1 MSATV
6 PASIWRHTRRKTRT
20 MRTIHASDG
29 GHCPARPARSYRLAP
44 LALLALF
51 AAGAT
56 TTTTTAA
63 PATAAPATATAP
75 SPATLRSRASS
86 PSPAP
91 AQSKAQAPREPDLCV
106 VPPGAQPLLP
116 AKLLEGMGVTDMP
129 VTTSSADARRFFN
142 QGVSQLHSFWAI
154 EAERSFLQAATLDP
168 DMAMAWWGIAIS
180 AAGDHRPAFQLIR
193 DVNDGGRGK
202 PAAGA
207 AAGTGSG
214 TAASATGRASDS
226 GGDATVRRTSTGA
239 ALDPSV
245 RAAEAIER
253 ARALR
258 DKVTPRERLYIDAQW
273 ARRNRASKTRD
284 ADYIAAMRRLVVAHP
299 DDDEA
304 KSILGLALLDGFDP
318 ISKEPRGHTVEGLR
332 MLDEIVARHDDHFG
346 AHHYLIHGWEGS
358 ATPQKAWRACERY
371 PQLVTNIPHALH
383 MPGHIYAQSGRV
395 ADAVT
400 AFAAASENEQGY
412 LAADVLYPN
421 GHHGHN
427 VHFLVHALN
436 LDGRYQESLRQVQ
449 HLLAFK
455 ETPREREGANQRVTW
470 RQGYFALVK
479 TLVRFERWDD
489 ILDGRTL
496 PVYDRPEQQAWRQWA
511 VGLAH
516 SAKGHAPE
524 AQQALAALRRAVSDA
539 TATQPPLQIAAI
551 ELEATIAA
559 RGGGDR
565 QAAYTLFRQAA
576 DREARLTYTEPP
588 AYPRPVAEGWA
599 LVAGGLGDQ
608 AVADEAWREALARE
622 PGSGRAYFGR
632 AAALDAAGRRDDAR
646 EALTLAERAWAR
658 ADRDLPQWRQ
668 VKSAGSAASP
678 AAQR

>member
-6 PASIWRHTRRKTRT
+6 LAPVWRRIRRTTRT
-20 MRTIHASDG
+20 ARTIRACG
-29 GHCPARPARSYRLAP
+29 GSLHLTRPVLF
-44 LALLALF
+44 ALLVSAA
-51 AAGAT
+51 AAGG
-56 TTTTTAA
+56 AA
-63 PATAAPATATAP
+63 PAA
-75 SPATLRSRASS
+75 
-86 PSPAP
+86 
-91 AQSKAQAPREPDLCV
+91 AQSSASKAAQAPREPDLCV

-116 AKLLEGMGVTDMP
+116 AKLLEGMGVTSMP
-129 VTTSSADARRFFN
+129 VTTSSAEARKFFN
-142 QGVSQLHSFWAI
+142 QGVSQLHSFWTI

-168 DMAMAWWGIAIS
+168 EMAMAWWGIAIS

-202 PAAGA
+202 PAGSAGGA
-207 AAGTGSG
+207 GSG
-214 TAASATGRASDS
+214 ANRAAASADATGS

-245 RAAEAIER
+245 RAVEAIER

-273 ARRNRASKTRD
+273 ARRNPASKTRD
-284 ADYIAAMRRLVVAHP
+284 ADYIAAMRRLVVAFP

-304 KSILGLALLDGFDP
+304 MSILGLALLDGFDP
-318 ISKEPRGHTVEGLR
+318 ITKAPRGHTVEGLR
-332 MLDEIVARHDDHFG
+332 MLDTVVARHDDHFG

-358 ATPQKAWRACERY
+358 ATPEKAWRACERY
-371 PQLVTNIPHALH
+371 PQLVPNVPHALH

-412 LAADVLYPN
+412 LAADMLYPN

-449 HLLAFK
+449 HMMAFK
-455 ETPREREGANQRVTW
+455 ETPRERQAANQRVTW

-511 VGLAH
+511 IGLAQ
-516 SAKGHAPE
+516 SAKGRPAE
-524 AQQALAALRRAVSDA
+524 AQAALTALRRAVSDA
-539 TATQPPLQIAAI
+539 TATTQPLQIAVT
-551 ELEATIAA
+551 ELEATLAA
-559 RGGGDR
+559 RAGGDR

-599 LVAGGLGDQ
+599 VVAMSLGDHT
-608 AVADEAWREALARE
+608 VADEAWREALLRE
-622 PGSGRAYFGR
+622 PASGRAYFGR
-632 AAALDAAGRRDDAR
+632 AAALEAAGQRDDAR
-646 EALTLAERAWAR
+646 EALTQGERAWVR

-668 VKSAGSAASP
+668 VKSGGSAVSP